1 MKRQVPPVA
10 VDAEPAAVE
19 EAEEEEPVTDAPAAK
34 RRKPSQ
40 LSSKSLAAASEE
52 HQRRGLCYLSRLPP
66 FMKPAKLRHLLSQ
79 HGEVLRIY
87 LAAEDA
93 AARTRRKRAGGN
105 SGKKFHEGWVEFA
118 DKKVARRVAESLN
131 GSQMGALR
139 RRRLTRA
146 PSRPPQAAASVT
158 PSTTTCGRSSTC
170 PSSSGST

>member
-1 MKRQVPPVA
+1 MRRQVPA
-10 VDAEPAAVE
+10 ATAEPAAAA
-19 EAEEEEPVTDAPAAK
+19 EAEKEDEPVADAPAAK
-34 RRKPSQ
+34 RRKPSL

-52 HQRRGLCYLSRLPP
+52 HARRGLCYLSRLPP

-87 LAAEDA
+87 LAAEEA

-131 GSQMGALR
+131 GTQMGEQGGDGSCALAHALPR
-139 RRRLTRA
+139 R
-146 PSRPPQAAASVT
+146 PQA
-158 PSTTTCGRSSTC
+158 
-170 PSSSGST
+170 